1 MYLKITVYIFINM
14 LIFNKIFLNKFPDN
28 NFKSDD
34 FLFTCN
40 FNNFNEY
47 YFNNSSYKEL
57 IKYKYYILKN
67 FLFSSSIKEESKD
80 KLLTIF
86 STIQKYILSLYRLKH
101 KITLKYRTFKGD
113 QVDLNFNLLS
123 EHAKNTIV
131 LYDTNNKYIFN
142 IFEII
147 KIMCTALS
155 YDDNFFIEPHLVK
168 NPWNNQTFSV
178 SQLSYIYF
186 YIKQTNIHMPI
197 LIERFYASGFNI
209 IKFQNEN
216 QFIVKQYIIDNCHK
230 LSVKK
235 KLKYIGNLLNF
246 YNKTSIRDHQIKISN
261 LYDDEY
267 IVKIFQRFIKIYLQS
282 KYSYEPDIRNQNKIL
297 LTKKLKIFKL
307 NHCKFGRKI
316 TFLNIK
322 KLYCISKLK
331 YEEDELFFSC
341 ANIPPPEMI
350 HVSEK
355 SFLTQYNFDIDNQ
368 YTIFPSFPDF
378 KKNAYIHHTSDNNNN
393 LSIFVK
399 NYNFTPHQLN
409 IIKNKYTEYL
419 NSIEYNYDSNIY
431 DKFSIECNTNDF
443 SHQPD
448 RIYDLFTLMDS
459 ITIINRDR
467 LDNNNT
473 PLLDSDNETTQ
484 TNDTH
489 NNIDTSNNEINHENN
504 DDISEEEFPS
514 EDLYDNYTDDDDNIS
529 NTSINSSDED

>member
-28 NFKSDD
+28 NFKNDQ
-34 FLFTCN
+34 FLFACN
-40 FNNFNEY
+40 FNYFNEY
-47 YFNNSSYKEL
+47 YLNDSSYKEL

-80 KLLTIF
+80 KLLTTF

-101 KITLKYRTFKGD
+101 KITLKYRKFKGD

-123 EHAKNTIV
+123 EHTKNTIV

-155 YDDNFFIEPHLVK
+155 YDDNFFIEPHIIK
-168 NPWNNQTFSV
+168 NPWNNQKFTL

-197 LIERFYASGFNI
+197 LIERFYASNFNI

-216 QFIVKQYIIDNCHK
+216 QFIVKQYIINNCHK
-230 LSVKK
+230 LPVKK

-246 YNKTSIRDHQIKISN
+246 YNKTSIKDNQIRVSS
-261 LYDDEY
+261 LYTDEY
-267 IVKIFQRFIKIYLQS
+267 IVKIFERFIKIYLQS
-282 KYSYEPDIRNQNKIL
+282 KYSYESDIRNQNKIL
-297 LTKKLKIFKL
+297 LKKKLRTFKL
-307 NHCKFGRKI
+307 IHSKFGRKI

-322 KLYCISKLK
+322 KLYCISRLK
-331 YEEDELFFSC
+331 YEDDELFFSC
-341 ANIPPPEMI
+341 STIPTPEMI
-350 HVSEK
+350 HVSKK
-355 SFLTQYNFDIDNQ
+355 SFLTQYNFNIDNQ
-368 YTIFPSFPDF
+368 YTLFPTFLDF
-378 KKNAYIHHTSDNNNN
+378 KKNAYIHHTSDNNNIEN
-393 LSIFVK
+393 LSLFVK
-399 NYNFTPHQLN
+399 NYKFTPHQLN
-409 IIKNKYTEYL
+409 IIKNKYTDYL
-419 NSIEYNYDSNIY
+419 NSIEYNYDSILY
-431 DKFSIECNTNDF
+431 DKFSTECDINDS
-443 SHQPD
+443 SHEPD

-467 LDNNNT
+467 LDNNT
-473 PLLDSDNETTQ
+473 PVLDSDNET
-484 TNDTH
+484 D
-489 NNIDTSNNEINHENN
+489 NIIDISNNEINNENN
-504 DDISEEEFPS
+504 QDTSEEEEFPN
-514 EDLYDNYTDDDDNIS
+514 EDLYNSYTDDDSIS